1 MERLSEARRTSP
13 IPITSQALD
22 PAGSSAS
29 AVHNPSIQSLSSS
42 SPWSVVN
49 PSSSELASPS
59 NVRSYNG
66 SDSAFASS
74 PWSLNGP
81 YTSSE
86 RSPSHGAVRTPLSAQ
101 RSPSNPAATPPGST
115 NINAVPDYQ
124 NALYRSAADTEVDD
138 IFSLDHVQAD
148 SAWYDLFDPD
158 VLAQVPS
165 AFLQDPSRPETGV
178 SNMRS
183 RSDPNLLSSS
193 KPLLHSSTHTSPSW
207 DDGHARGRTEHYS
220 EPQFN
225 RRATLPPG
233 APLDIDEDLNNKDF
247 NWQQSNTPFDC
258 LYPDYDLR
266 FEGSVIS
273 TEPPEKSTQ
282 ASKVVTSSKTNGS
295 KAKRQKLDPDQKQK
309 VKRARG
315 LGACLRCRIYREPCD
330 ENTPCGTCTRKGA
343 SAVIFRQPCFREKL
357 DSVVAF
363 RLGMLLNS
371 SDTFVTITYSW
382 LFYRVG
388 NSTQGQTRGVYP
400 KVNWSAQDTTIR
412 TIDLIYPHTKNKV
425 SPILTLECR
434 VFIPGSKD
442 VTDLH
447 WKSNGVEKELKI
459 PPYAIFDVNVGYQ
472 AMERFLDQCQAALHE
487 SVICETSDEI
497 MLLTLAEA
505 ARFSKTHSHTTIE
518 NALKIRD
525 FAIKRVALRPEDPL
539 DIPIVNDEQSRHH
552 NTRPIPRF
560 VNIQIEQMVNT
571 IIDSHRK
578 VVIKRL
584 KSLIFGSGAIKHW
597 FEIYLS
603 IFLLLDTL
611 EWAYQWQLK
620 YVGWAAGTSLHHY
633 IDYVTDYMLDE
644 WQYSAEVLIS
654 HFRCVIRGQTPFSQD
669 SEARKDSFKQLG
681 LDAPSVEYLEKV
693 ITLLASKEKDFKDLK
708 DSGSFKL
715 DRRFV
720 WLSQLFLGDQA
731 SKPRSE
737 SDSEMEKSPIQLGD
751 TLAD

>member
-1 MERLSEARRTSP
+1 METPSEAHRTGP

-22 PAGSSAS
+22 LAGSIAA
-29 AVHNPSIQSLSSS
+29 AVPTPSIPSLSSS

-49 PSSSELASPS
+49 LSSCELASPS
-59 NVRSYNG
+59 NVRSYSG
-66 SDSAFASS
+66 SDLAFAT
-74 PWSLNGP
+74 GP
-81 YTSSE
+81 RSKDPCTSSE
-86 RSPSHGAVRTPLSAQ
+86 RSSSNSAVRTPLSTQ
-101 RSPSNPAATPPGST
+101 RSPSDPPALPGSARLS
-115 NINAVPDYQ
+115 AVPDYP
-124 NALYRSAADTEVDD
+124 NTPYHDAADTDFDD
-138 IFSLDHVQAD
+138 MFSLEHVQAD
-148 SAWYDLFDPD
+148 SAWYDLFEADM
-158 VLAQVPS
+158 LAQVPS
-165 AFLQDPSRPETGV
+165 ASLQDHSG
-178 SNMRS
+178 
-183 RSDPNLLSSS
+183 SDP
-193 KPLLHSSTHTSPSW
+193 
-207 DDGHARGRTEHYS
+207 R
-220 EPQFN
+220 
-225 RRATLPPG
+225 
-233 APLDIDEDLNNKDF
+233 DLNDKDLI
-247 NWQQSNTPFDC
+247 WQQSNTPFNC
-258 LYPDYDLR
+258 LYPDYDHR
-266 FEGSVIS
+266 FDGPMIS
-273 TEPPEKSTQ
+273 TKPSGTQTQ
-282 ASKVVTSSKTNGS
+282 ASKEIAGSKINSS
-295 KAKRQKLDPDQKQK
+295 KAKRQKLNPDQKQK
-309 VKRARG
+309 VKRVRG
-315 LGACLRCRIYREPCD
+315 LGACLRCRMYREPCD

-343 SAVIFRQPCFREKL
+343 SAVIFRQPCYREKL

-363 RLGMLLNS
+363 RLG
-371 SDTFVTITYSW
+371 
-382 LFYRVG
+382 

-400 KVNWSAQDTTIR
+400 RLNWSAQNTTIR
-412 TIDLIYPHTKNKV
+412 TIDLIYPHVKNTV

-434 VFIPGSKD
+434 VFIPGAKD

-447 WKSNGVEKELKI
+447 WKSNGIEKEVRI
-459 PPYAIFDVNVGYQ
+459 PPYAIFDVDIGYK
-472 AMERFLDQCQAALHE
+472 AVERFLNQCQTALHE
-487 SVICETSDEI
+487 SVIRETTDEI
-497 MLLTLAEA
+497 MLLTLEEA
-505 ARFSKTHSHTTIE
+505 ARFSKSHSHTTIE

-525 FAIKRVALRPEDPL
+525 FAIKRVALRPGDPL
-539 DIPIVNDEQSRHH
+539 DVPVVNDEQSRHH

-560 VNIQIEQMVNT
+560 VNIQVEHMVNT

-633 IDYVTDYMLDE
+633 IDYVTNYMLDE

-681 LDAPSVEYLEKV
+681 LDASSVEYLEKI
-693 ITLLASKEKDFKDLK
+693 ITLLASKGKFSSEATSRTADFKANLLCLTEKDFKDLK

-715 DRRFV
+715 NRRFI

-737 SDSEMEKSPIQLGD
+737 SESEMEKSPIQLGD